1 MTKLSIL
8 RQLIKEEIED
18 FQNSQPLTFESDPL
32 EYILQ
37 KYPSLDATMTDLMT
51 PHYRDYISGVFVTAP
66 KPTTFRVVLH
76 NGQEFYL
83 IYGPKS
89 YTAKVSGKK
98 YYLLNLSEEE
108 FAITSIAQLLEL
120 GLPPGSSG
128 PNKPEE
134 NQADLQGGAAEEAP
148 AEETAP
154 EEVKEGLNKFTK
166 FTKFRILTEASNRDI
181 SANTAK
187 AISFFL
193 SKVDPSLGFKAQS
206 DKKRLGNTKKQ
217 SSAEV
222 EAAFTDI
229 LQATNINKIQ
239 PGVAPNPSG
248 KFTMYEFDTPDF
260 GVVRIIVSGGGNE
273 GEKYEQNFV
282 ASAKQLAGTPNEDL
296 PKALQTLYDAL
307 DIDNTQLAAK
317 DISFEGGTDTKRD
330 LSFDGPTDIGKKISD
345 ITIMYNSNPYYISL
359 KNKSGSGLY
368 SGKNVP
374 FIIMKG
380 DKVVYDAS
388 KKDPSSD
395 IGELVDIFNIDEDKV
410 AEGLNNYIN
419 KTGTPTTWE
428 PISIETS
435 KFKNFLASSF
445 GYGYYYVKE
454 AKGGDV
460 KVVPILTAEDAEKAV
475 GNITQT
481 FVKYPGPN
489 TKITAVLIKSNS
501 EIFGESQFLVT
512 LRNTQG
518 KLLPLSLRISKL

>member
-1 MTKLSIL
+1 MTKLAIL

-18 FQNSQPLTFESDPL
+18 FKNSQPLTFESDPL

-37 KYPSLDATMTDLMT
+37 KYPSLDATITDLMT

-83 IYGPKS
+83 IYGPEA
-89 YTAKVSGKK
+89 YTAKVAGKK
-98 YYLLNLSEEE
+98 YYLLNLSEEQ

-128 PNKPEE
+128 PNNPEE
-134 NQADLQGGAAEEAP
+134 NQADLQNKDSEEAP

-154 EEVKEGLNKFTK
+154 EEVKEGLKK
-166 FTKFRILTEASNRDI
+166 ITKFRILTEASDRDV

-187 AISFFL
+187 AIPFFL

-217 SSAEV
+217 TPSEV

-239 PGVAPNPSG
+239 PGVAPNPSS

-260 GVVRIIVSGGGNE
+260 GLVRIIVSGGGNE

-282 ASAKQLAGTPNEDL
+282 ASARQLAGTPNEDL
-296 PKALQTLYDAL
+296 PKALQTLYNKL
-307 DIDNTQLAAK
+307 GIDNTKLTPNNIEFA
-317 DISFEGGTDTKRD
+317 GGTDTKRD
-330 LSFDGPTDIGKKISD
+330 LNFDGPTDIGEKISD
-345 ITIMYNSNPYYISL
+345 ITITYNGDSYYISL

-374 FIIMKG
+374 FIVMQG

-410 AEGLNNYIN
+410 AEGLNNYVN

-428 PISIETS
+428 PINIETS

-454 AKGGDV
+454 IKGGDV

-481 FVKYPGPN
+481 FIKYPGPN
-489 TKITAVLIKSNS
+489 TKITALLVKSTS
-501 EIFGESQFLVT
+501 EIFGETQFLVT

>member
-8 RQLIKEEIED
+8 KRLIKEEIED

-37 KYPSLDATMTDLMT
+37 KYSSLNDTLEDLMT
-51 PHYRDYISGVFVTAP
+51 PHYRDFISGVFVIAP
-66 KPTTFRVVLH
+66 KPTTFRIILH
-76 NGQEFYL
+76 NKQEFLL
-83 IYGPKS
+83 IYGETC
-89 YTAKVSGKK
+89 YTAKVAGKK
-98 YYLLNLSEEE
+98 YYLENLSEEE

-120 GLPPGSSG
+120 GLPPGSTG
-128 PNKPEE
+128 PETPEDNE
-134 NQADLQGGAAEEAP
+134 ANPTEEAPAEEAP
-148 AEETAP
+148 AEELKP
-154 EEVKEGLNKFTK
+154 EEVKEGLNKIIK
-166 FTKFRILTEASNRDI
+166 LRILTEASDRNV

-206 DKKRLGNTKKQ
+206 DKKRLADPKKH

-222 EAAFTDI
+222 ESFFTDI
-229 LQATNINKIQ
+229 LQAQNITQIKPN
-239 PGVAPNPSG
+239 VAPNPSG
-248 KFTMYEFDTPDF
+248 KFTMYEFETPDF
-260 GVVRIIVSGGGNE
+260 GLVRIIVSGGGNE

-282 ASAKQLAGTPNEDL
+282 STAKELAGTPNEDL
-296 PKALQTLYDAL
+296 PIALQTLYDKL
-307 DIDNTQLAAK
+307 GIDNTRLTPN
-317 DISFEGGTDTKRD
+317 DISFAGGTDTKRN
-330 LSFDGPTDIGKKISD
+330 LSFDGPTNIGSTISD
-345 ITIMYNSNPYYISL
+345 ITIMYDGEPYYISL

-374 FIIMKG
+374 FFVMQG
-380 DKVVYDAS
+380 DKVIYDAS
-388 KKDPSSD
+388 KNDPSSD
-395 IGELVDIFNIDEDKV
+395 SSTLIDIFNIDEDRV

-428 PISIETS
+428 PINIETS

-454 AKGGDV
+454 TKGGDV
-460 KVVPILTAEDAEKAV
+460 KVVPILTADDADKAV

-489 TKITAVLIKSNS
+489 TKIAALLIKSNS
-501 EIFGESQFLVT
+501 EMFGESQFLVT
-512 LRNTQG
+512 LRNAQG